1 MNEQMDPLATI
12 IEAIKESKSEEGLVD
27 NLCNIVG
34 IMMMRA
40 GVEEMRFT
48 QDELQLMTKTYDG
61 KGIDFGTEGTDFV
74 VKIGTTSEE
83 QPEGTHFLN

>member
-1 MNEQMDPLATI
+1 MENTNPLDAI
-12 IEAIKESKSEEGLVD
+12 ISAIEEVQHRDGMID

-34 IMMMRA
+34 ILMMRA

-48 QDELQLMTKTYDG
+48 QEELANLTKTYDG

-74 VKIGTTSEE
+74 VRIGMSSDEVA
-83 QPEGTHFLN
+83 EGTHILN